1 MSSTKNIHH
10 DYLMEQGAATHRRRQ
25 YDDDAPSVIV
35 DDERAWRMTH
45 PVVPAEAATVTA
57 TVTTTTAPPVTQAH
71 TQPAA
76 PLAMPA
82 RTPAPTEA
90 ATARLPITL
99 DERCITAWTRVS
111 RLFAERGYLT
121 ASEIVQDGYISQA
134 YATDFLHALADLGVV
149 RPHPTRRSQSG
160 NGRGAV
166 RFETVWERAPMATT
180 APATAPATVEETPT
194 PTRRRAA

>member
-10 DYLMEQGAATHRRRQ
+10 DYLMEQGAASHRRRQ

-35 DDERAWRMTH
+35 DDERAWRMTR
-45 PVVPAEAATVTA
+45 PVVPAETPPT
-57 TVTTTTAPPVTQAH
+57 TTTTIQPTTTTA
-71 TQPAA
+71 A
-76 PLAMPA
+76 PLPLTMPA
-82 RTPAPTEA
+82 RTTTPAEV

-111 RLFAERGYLT
+111 RLFAERGCLT

-134 YATDFLHALADLGVV
+134 YASDFLHALADLGVV

-160 NGRGAV
+160 DGRGGV
-166 RFETVWERAPMATT
+166 RFETVWERAPMA
-180 APATAPATVEETPT
+180 ATAPATIPATVADAPT